1 MGLFP
6 WEVAYVAYTG
16 RAAQVLRSKG
26 CTTAITAHK
35 LLYQSKFSDKTGKFY
50 NYPRKTLEKP
60 YKLIVVDEVSML
72 PLDMWNLLLSHK
84 IPVIALGDPGQLLPV
99 SGTANGVLAHPH
111 VFLDEVMRQ
120 AKDNEI
126 LRLSL
131 DIREGKPL
139 EYFMGKDVRIVPQKE
154 LNAGGIW
161 KWPDQ
166 ILVGKNLTRSTINDL
181 MRKNLFHRKSSFPE
195 EGDKIICLHNDWE
208 VLNDN
213 EDALVNGLTG
223 TIHNIRAQ
231 VPSNEVVAETFC
243 ADFLPDYEG
252 ATMFTGLEMDTCI
265 FTEHEAGK
273 NKYNAKLPVGLEYMP
288 HYFDYGYCITTHKSQ
303 GSEYD
308 RVLVL
313 EEFLRG
319 QSKADHIRWLYTAAT
334 RAAKKLIIVKDYRL

>member
-1 MGLFP
+1 M
-6 WEVAYVAYTG
+6 
-16 RAAQVLRSKG
+16 
-26 CTTAITAHK
+26 
-35 LLYQSKFSDKTGKFY
+35 
-50 NYPRKTLEKP
+50 
-60 YKLIVVDEVSML
+60 
-72 PLDMWNLLLSHK
+72 
-84 IPVIALGDPGQLLPV
+84 
-99 SGTANGVLAHPH
+99 
-111 VFLDEVMRQ
+111 
-120 AKDNEI
+120 
-126 LRLSL
+126 

-139 EYFMGKDVRIVPQKE
+139 TLFRGNDVRVVPQEE

-166 ILVGKNLTRSTINDL
+166 ILVGKNLTRNTINDL

-195 EGDKIICLHNDWE
+195 DGDKIICLHNDWG

-252 ATMFTGLEMDTCI
+252 ATMFTGLEMDTCM

-273 NKYNAKLPVGLEYMP
+273 NKYNAKLPVCLEYMP

-303 GSEYD
+303 GSEWD
-308 RVLVL
+308 KVMVFAENMPRMGK
-313 EEFLRG
+313 EEYKKF
-319 QSKADHIRWLYTAAT
+319 LYTATT
-334 RAAKKLIIVKDYRL
+334 RAVKKLIIVKDFKL

>member
-1 MGLFP
+1 
-6 WEVAYVAYTG
+6 
-16 RAAQVLRSKG
+16 
-26 CTTAITAHK
+26 
-35 LLYQSKFSDKTGKFY
+35 
-50 NYPRKTLEKP
+50 
-60 YKLIVVDEVSML
+60 ML

-84 IPVIALGDPGQLLPV
+84 IPVIALGDPGQLPPV
-99 SGTANGVLAHPH
+99 SGKANGVLAHPH

-126 LRLSL
+126 LRLSM

-139 EYFMGKDVRIVPQKE
+139 EYFMGKDVRVVPQKE

-161 KWPDQ
+161 KWPNQ
-166 ILVGKNLTRSTINDL
+166 ILAGKNLTRNTINDL
-181 MRKNLFHRKSSFPE
+181 MRQNLFHRKSSFPE

-223 TIHNIRAQ
+223 TIHNIRAK

-252 ATMFTGLEMDTCI
+252 ATMFTGLEMDTCM

-288 HYFDYGYCITTHKSQ
+288 HYFDYGYCITAHKSQ